1 MKRKAHEATVREKI
15 LKTTRKLLLEQGYEK
30 TTIRQITHACEI
42 QIGTV
47 YHFFRNKE
55 DIFSSIAQSLF
66 ERVAQKARE
75 GVVDSDPCLI
85 FAREI
90 MLHLNIIFGDVKSRE
105 LYLVAYNSPMIS
117 EQLLYRIIPRNREFF
132 SKYCPEFTEEDY
144 VVRAAFINGCLQALT
159 VQTYTGTL
167 ADPPSIIRKT
177 IRLML
182 QGFNVPLPLIQKT
195 LEKL

>member
-1 MKRKAHEATVREKI
+1 
-15 LKTTRKLLLEQGYEK
+15 
-30 TTIRQITHACEI
+30 
-42 QIGTV
+42 
-47 YHFFRNKE
+47 
-55 DIFSSIAQSLF
+55 
-66 ERVAQKARE
+66 
-75 GVVDSDPCLI
+75 
-85 FAREI
+85 
-90 MLHLNIIFGDVKSRE
+90 

-144 VVRAAFINGCLQALT
+144 VVRAAFINGSLQALT